1 MSSLFNNPQL
11 ITVCELW
18 IKFYPDDADEYVH
31 VFSTDTGDFQI
42 LWNRI
47 NAHIKLNNIKKYSV
61 EYKTSNT
68 YKDYD
73 Y

>member
-1 MSSLFNNPQL
+1 MSNLNQNPQL

-18 IKFYPDDADEYVH
+18 IKFYPDDADEYVQ

-42 LWNRI
+42 LWTRI
-47 NAHIKLNNIKKYSV
+47 NAHNKLNNIKKYSV
-61 EYKTSNT
+61 EYQTSNT